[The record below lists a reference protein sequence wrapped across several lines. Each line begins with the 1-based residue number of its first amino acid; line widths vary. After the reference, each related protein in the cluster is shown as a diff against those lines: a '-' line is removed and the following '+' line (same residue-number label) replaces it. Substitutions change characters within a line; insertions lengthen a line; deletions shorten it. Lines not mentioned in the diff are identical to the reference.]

1 MLINFWWPS
10 PGDSAFSPDATLRIF
25 SNPTANQTDYYT
37 AGDRLVT
44 FGIDFL
50 NKIPIIE
57 LVMVFIF
64 ILGVIYYLG
73 FQRAKP
79 QETVVVP
86 EADPATI

>member
-1 MLINFWWPS
+1 MS
-10 PGDSAFSPDATLRIF
+10 
-25 SNPTANQTDYYT
+25 
-37 AGDRLVT
+37 

-64 ILGVIYYLG
+64 ILGVIYYFG

-86 EADPATI
+86 EADPAAI